1 MMNEWLAEMYR
12 TNGSTPAPEE
22 TQKLANAEL
31 FAKLATQNGI
41 DLEALAPEQVG
52 ELYAQ
57 VFPEEFAKAA
67 EEDKKD
73 DEKKEE
79 KKDDKPLP
87 PFMKKDD
94 EKKDEE
100 KKEAAARFWQEK
112 TASQEKFA
120 EADLMGRVMAHSF
133 TQELE
138 LIKAAAKAGQPA
150 PAAPSTP
157 APSTKEA
164 AAQAFEDLAVKHAIG
179 MAKQAGYDEAE
190 AAKKVE
196 AVHVLGLQ
204 DSEKVA
210 SVQNFEDGVHVR
222 ALEYLERAGYPV
234 DWKAVFG

>member
-73 DEKKEE
+73 DEKK
-79 KKDDKPLP
+79 DDKPLP

-94 EKKDEE
+94 DKKDEE

-138 LIKAAAKAGQPA
+138 LIKAAAKADQPA
-150 PAAPSTP
+150 P

-164 AAQAFEDLAVKHAIG
+164 AAQAFEDLAVRHAIG
-179 MAKQAGYDEAE
+179 MAKEAGYNVDEASQ
-190 AAKKVE
+190 KVQ
-196 AVHVLGLQ
+196 AVRTLGLQ

-222 ALEYLERAGYPV
+222 ALEYLESAGYPV